1 MSMSTLGAYFRLA
14 RVGWVLVR
22 EGVVLALPSDDLP
35 APAQVLKALLKPFAR
50 SKAKRAQRS
59 DRLAVAV
66 ERLGPSYVK
75 MGQFLATRPDVVGA
89 EFADDLASLQDRMAF
104 FPAAAAKANIEGSLG
119 RPVSELYREFG
130 DPIAAASIVAKVS
143 RDRYMQDVHARHPQ
157 YGFEQHKG
165 YGTPAHLAALRE
177 HGPCVEHRR
186 SFAPVRECLD
196 LAQAAAIA

>member
-1 MSMSTLGAYFRLA
+1 MSTLGAYFRLA

-35 APAQVLKALLKPFAR
+35 APAQALKALLKPFAR

-59 DRLAVAV
+59 DRLATAV

-89 EFADDLASLQDRMAF
+89 DFADDLASLQDRMAF

-119 RPVSELYREFG
+119 RTVSDLYRNSAIRSRLPPSPRFIRQWWIRRR
-130 DPIAAASIVAKVS
+130 DHARWPSRSFVPACASVS
-143 RDRYMQDVHARHPQ
+143 R
-157 YGFEQHKG
+157 
-165 YGTPAHLAALRE
+165 TIW
-177 HGPCVEHRR
+177 RR
-186 SFAPVRECLD
+186 C
-196 LAQAAAIA
+196 I

>member
-1 MSMSTLGAYFRLA
+1 MSTLGAYFRLA

-35 APAQVLKALLKPFAR
+35 APAQLLKALLKPFAR

-89 EFADDLASLQDRMAF
+89 DFADDLASLQDRMAF
-104 FPAAAAKANIEGSLG
+104 FPAAAAKAL
-119 RPVSELYREFG
+119 RPWRSAATLSAWKSSKRAVNSRTAAS
-130 DPIAAASIVAKVS
+130 PRSMTASMIAATC
-143 RDRYMQDVHARHPQ
+143 ARTS
-157 YGFEQHKG
+157 G
-165 YGTPAHLAALRE
+165 
-177 HGPCVEHRR
+177 
-186 SFAPVRECLD
+186 SFAVPLRRIERIS
-196 LAQAAAIA
+196 A

>member
-1 MSMSTLGAYFRLA
+1 MSTLGAYFRLA

-104 FPAAAAKANIEGSLG
+104 SQPQPPKRI
-119 RPVSELYREFG
+119 
-130 DPIAAASIVAKVS
+130 S
-143 RDRYMQDVHARHPQ
+143 RDRSDGRFRNSTGNLATRSPPPPSPRSIRRLWIRQRGHARLP
-157 YGFEQHKG
+157 
-165 YGTPAHLAALRE
+165 
-177 HGPCVEHRR
+177 
-186 SFAPVRECLD
+186 
-196 LAQAAAIA
+196 

>member
-1 MSMSTLGAYFRLA
+1 MSTLGAYFRLA

-119 RPVSELYREFG
+119 RPVSNSTGNLATRS
-130 DPIAAASIVAKVS
+130 PPPPSPRSI
-143 RDRYMQDVHARHPQ
+143 RRLWIRQRGHARLP
-157 YGFEQHKG
+157 
-165 YGTPAHLAALRE
+165 
-177 HGPCVEHRR
+177 
-186 SFAPVRECLD
+186 
-196 LAQAAAIA
+196 